1 MDKII
6 QKIINQIQ
14 KIPQEIIKIDA
25 AITELNKTSRAS
37 SSELK
42 KYFKEAAESA
52 KYLGTSV
59 SDLITATAGWS
70 RAGYNLPDSRKL
82 AETAILYRNISNS
95 IDIDSAG
102 KTLAAI
108 LQGFNLQAGDAMHI
122 IDAFSEV
129 SSRFPIGSDGIGEA
143 LKDSA
148 ASMYAAGNTLE
159 ESVGLITAAG
169 SIMQDPD
176 SVGTAYQTISMRIRG
191 AKTEMEELGLDTRG
205 MIESAAALR
214 KEIMS
219 LSGVDIMDN
228 QNTFK
233 STYRV
238 LDELAAKWQDLTD
251 RQQSSLTELIAGKSQ
266 SNIIPALISN
276 FETARQAAE
285 TAVNSSG
292 SALEAQ
298 KKYEQG
304 IQYSLDRL
312 DASFQTFAS
321 HVLDSKFLK
330 GIADFG
336 NGIINIIDKVTSR
349 LGSSG
354 TIGIG
359 LAGFLGR
366 DKSKQRFCPVWM

>member
-191 AKTEMEELGLDTRG
+191 AKDEMEELGLDTRG
-205 MIESAAALR
+205 MTESTAALR

-219 LSGVDIMDN
+219 LSGIDIMDN

-238 LDELAAKWQDLTD
+238 LDELAAKWQDLTES
-251 RQQSSLTELIAGKSQ
+251 QQSSVTELIAGKSQ
-266 SNIIPALISN
+266 GNIIPALISN

-336 NGIINIIDKVTSR
+336 NGIINIIDKVTSK

>member
-191 AKTEMEELGLDTRG
+191 AKDEMEELGLDTRG
-205 MIESAAALR
+205 MTESTAALR

-219 LSGVDIMDN
+219 LSGIDIMDN

-238 LDELAAKWQDLTD
+238 LDELAAKWQDLTES
-251 RQQSSLTELIAGKSQ
+251 QQSSLTELIAGKSQ
-266 SNIIPALISN
+266 GNIIPALISN

-336 NGIINIIDKVTSR
+336 NGIINIIDKVTSK